1 MKHAVL
7 RARAYPSIQWVD
19 YKKISIMHSEKLD
32 MNLLRLFEA
41 VYRLGSVSLAAEA
54 LGLSQPAA
62 SQGLTRLRLA
72 LGDALF
78 VRANGRMRPT
88 LRAERLAGVVQ
99 PAVAAIHEV
108 LRDEDTFDPSRS
120 RMTVRMHM
128 NDIGEARLLPELMA
142 ALHRQAPGVRVH
154 TAPLPHGEIADALE
168 TGAIHFALGFLPS
181 VSGTER
187 VELLRDR
194 YAVVVRAGHPIAGAT
209 QGRTTL
215 QDLRRLE
222 YVAVRSHSETLRILQ
237 QLGLDGRL
245 VLTSAHFLALPAII
259 ARTDFAVVMPYAIAS
274 RFIDPKRYAV
284 LPAELPR
291 STFTVSIHWSRRFES
306 DPAHR
311 WMRDLFVG
319 LFKDK
324 GS

>member
-1 MKHAVL
+1 
-7 RARAYPSIQWVD
+7 
-19 YKKISIMHSEKLD
+19 MHSEKLD

-41 VYRLGSVSLAAEA
+41 VYRLGSVSLAADA

-88 LRAERLAGVVQ
+88 LRAERLASVVQ
-99 PAVAAIHEV
+99 PAVAAIQEV
-108 LRDEDTFDPSRS
+108 LRDEDSFDPSHS

-128 NDIGEARLLPELMA
+128 NDIGEARLLPELIS

-154 TAPLPHGEIADALE
+154 TTPLPHAEIADALE

-194 YAVVVRAGHPIAGAT
+194 YAVVVRAGHPMAKAKKGH
-209 QGRTTL
+209 TTV

-222 YVAVRSHSETLRILQ
+222 YVAVRSHSETFRILQ

-259 ARTDFAVVMPYAIAS
+259 ERTDLAVVMPEEIAR
-274 RFIDPKRYAV
+274 RFIDAKRYAL

-291 STFTVSIHWSRRFES
+291 STFTVSMHWSRRFES
-306 DPAHR
+306 DPALQWIR
-311 WMRDLFVG
+311 NLFVG

-324 GS
+324 GRQ